1 MAKFVF
7 VTGGVV
13 SALGKGIASAS
24 LGNLLK
30 ARGLNVV
37 LQKFDPYLNVDPG
50 TMSPFQHGEV
60 FVLEDGAECDL
71 DLGHYERFTDTNL
84 SQINN
89 LTSGRVYETILA
101 KERKGEYLGRTVQVI
116 PHVTDEIKRRILL
129 PAKENPDVDVVITE
143 IGGTVGDIESLP
155 FLEAI
160 RQFRLERPM
169 QDSAS
174 VHLTLV
180 PYIAAAGEIKT
191 KPTQHSVRELRSI
204 GIQPDFLMCRADHP
218 IGDDARR
225 KIALF
230 CNLPT
235 EHVIDGRD
243 VKSIYEVPL
252 NLHEQHFDHLLC
264 ERLQLETSAPDLT
277 EWERM
282 VNVIVNP
289 PDTVRIAIVGK
300 YIELKDAYKSITESF
315 IHAGIPNHVGV
326 EQVWVD
332 SESLEGEE
340 VGDRRLAEI
349 FEGCHGILVPGGFG
363 DRGIP
368 GKVNAIRY
376 ARENG
381 IPFFGICLGL
391 QCAMIEIGRDLV
403 GLEKAGSAEFDAA
416 TPHPVIHL
424 MESQKSVTRKGGTM
438 RLGAYPCQIKPASR
452 AYHCYGTLETSERH
466 RHRFEVN
473 NDYRAAFEEAGV
485 VFSGTSPDGEL
496 VEMFELPGHPF
507 FLAVQ
512 FHPELKS
519 RPRRPHPLFR
529 EFVAAAVAQQEL
541 VRERGAK
548 DRKTGGEDKDAG
560 RDASA
565 AGDDPERGGPSHPS
579 RSEET
584 AAG

>member
-30 ARGLNVV
+30 ARGLSVI

-89 LTSGRVYETILA
+89 LTSGRVYETILT
-101 KERKGEYLGRTVQVI
+101 KERNGEYLGRTVQVI
-116 PHVTDEIKRRILL
+116 PHVTDEIKRRIML
-129 PAKENPDVDVVITE
+129 PAQENSEVEVVITE

-160 RQFRLERPM
+160 RQFRLEQPM
-169 QDSAS
+169 ADTAS

-204 GIQPDFLMCRADHP
+204 GIQPDFLMCRADRA
-218 IGDDARR
+218 IGEEAKR

-230 CNLPT
+230 CNLPY
-235 EHVIDGRD
+235 ENVFEARD
-243 VKSIYEVPL
+243 VESVYELPL
-252 NLHEQHFDHLLC
+252 NLHEQNFDRLLC
-264 ERLQLETSAPDLT
+264 ERLGLETPEPDMSQ
-277 EWERM
+277 WEHM
-282 VNVIVNP
+282 VNLLLNP
-289 PDTVRIAIVGK
+289 PGTVRIAIVGK
-300 YIELKDAYKSITESF
+300 YTGLKDAYKSITESF
-315 IHAGIPNHVGV
+315 IHAGIPNHVAV
-326 EQVWVD
+326 EEVWVD
-332 SESLEGEE
+332 SEDLEGSD
-340 VGDRRLAEI
+340 VGDQRLREI
-349 FEGCHGILVPGGFG
+349 FSDCHGILVPGGFG
-363 DRGIP
+363 ERGIP

-376 ARENG
+376 ARENK

-391 QCAMIEIGRDLV
+391 QCAMIEMGRDMV
-403 GLEKAGSAEFDAA
+403 GLEKAGSSEFEPDS
-416 TPHPVIHL
+416 PHPVIHL
-424 MESQKSVTRKGGTM
+424 MESQQGVTKKGGTM
-438 RLGAYPCQIKPASR
+438 RLGAYPCSVTPGSLAHQ
-452 AYHCYGTLETSERH
+452 AYGMLEISERH

-473 NDYRAAFEEAGV
+473 NAYREKFEAAGV
-485 VFSGTSPDGEL
+485 VFSGLSPDGEL
-496 VEMFELPGHPF
+496 VEMLELKGHPF

-519 RPRRPHPLFR
+519 RPSRPHPLFQH
-529 EFVAAAVAQQEL
+529 FVGAAVAHQQ
-541 VRERGAK
+541 GADAPGQTQ
-548 DRKTGGEDKDAG
+548 DR
-560 RDASA
+560 A
-565 AGDDPERGGPSHPS
+565 AG
-579 RSEET
+579 
-584 AAG
+584 

>member
-24 LGNLLK
+24 MGNLLK
-30 ARGLNVV
+30 ARGLNVI

-71 DLGHYERFTDTNL
+71 DLGHYERFTDNNL

-89 LTSGRVYETILA
+89 LTSGRVYETILS

-116 PHVTDEIKRRILL
+116 PHVTDEIKRRIML
-129 PAKENPDVDVVITE
+129 PAKENPEADVIITE

-160 RQFRLERPM
+160 RQFRLEQPRE
-169 QDSAS
+169 DTAS

-204 GIQPDFLMCRADHP
+204 GIQPDFLVCRADNP
-218 IGDDARR
+218 IGDEARR
-225 KIALF
+225 KIGLF
-230 CNLPT
+230 CNL
-235 EHVIDGRD
+235 EVSHVFDASD
-243 VKSIYEVPL
+243 VKSVYQIPL
-252 NLHEQHFDHLLC
+252 NFRAQNLDGLLC
-264 ERLQLETSAPDLT
+264 DLLGLVTKAPDLT

-282 VNVIVNP
+282 VQAVLNP
-289 PDTVRIAIVGK
+289 GDTVRIAIVGK
-300 YIELKDAYKSITESF
+300 YTELKDAYKSIIESF
-315 IHAGIPNHVGV
+315 IHAGIPHHVGV
-326 EQVWVD
+326 EQVWID
-332 SESLEGEE
+332 SETLEADD
-340 VGDRRLAEI
+340 VGDHQLAEI
-349 FEGCHGILVPGGFG
+349 LGDCHGILVPGGFG

-376 ARENG
+376 ARENNV
-381 IPFFGICLGL
+381 PFFGICLGL

-403 GLEKAGSAEFDAA
+403 GLEKAGSAEFTPE

-424 MESQKSVTRKGGTM
+424 MEEQRGISNLGGTM
-438 RLGAYPCQIKPASR
+438 RLGAYPCRLVAGSR
-452 AYHCYGTLETSERH
+452 VAEFYGDSEVSERH
-466 RHRFEVN
+466 RHRYEVN
-473 NDYRAAFEEAGV
+473 NSYREDFEKAGV
-485 VFSGTSPDGEL
+485 VFSGLSPDNKL
-496 VEMFELPGHPF
+496 VEIMELPEHPF
-507 FLAVQ
+507 FIAVQ

-529 EFVAAAVAQQEL
+529 EFVAAAVKYQNEGSKKSVDQA
-541 VRERGAK
+541 
-548 DRKTGGEDKDAG
+548 
-560 RDASA
+560 AS
-565 AGDDPERGGPSHPS
+565 
-579 RSEET
+579 
-584 AAG
+584 

>member
-30 ARGLNVV
+30 ARGLSVI

-60 FVLEDGAECDL
+60 FVLDDGAECDL

-116 PHVTDEIKRRILL
+116 PHVTDEIKRRIVLS
-129 PAKENPDVDVVITE
+129 AQENPDVDVIITE

-160 RQFRLERPM
+160 RQFRLEQPM
-169 QDSAS
+169 LDTAS

-180 PYIAAAGEIKT
+180 PYIKAAGEIKT

-204 GIQPDFLMCRADHP
+204 GIQPDFLMCRADHA
-218 IGDDARR
+218 IGDEARR

-230 CNLPT
+230 CNLPY
-235 EHVIDGRD
+235 ENVFDGRD
-243 VKSIYEVPL
+243 VESIYQVPL
-252 NLHEQHFDHLLC
+252 NLHEQHFDRLLC
-264 ERLQLETSAPDLT
+264 ERLGLETTEPDLAA
-277 EWERM
+277 WERM
-282 VNVIVNP
+282 VSVIVNP

-300 YIELKDAYKSITESF
+300 YIELKDAYKSIIESF

-332 SESLEGEE
+332 SESLEGDE
-340 VGDRRLAEI
+340 VGDRKLREVFAD
-349 FEGCHGILVPGGFG
+349 CHGILVPGGFG

-376 ARENG
+376 ARENKV
-381 IPFFGICLGL
+381 PFFGICLGL
-391 QCAMIEIGRDLV
+391 QCAMMEMGRDLV
-403 GLEKAGSAEFDAA
+403 GLEMAGSAEFDAT

-424 MESQKSVTRKGGTM
+424 MESQKGVTQKGGTM
-438 RLGAYPCQIKPASR
+438 RLGAYPCRIKPNSR
-452 AYHCYGTLETSERH
+452 AYHCYGGLETSERH
-466 RHRFEVN
+466 RHRYEVN
-473 NDYRAAFEEAGV
+473 NSYREAFEQAGV
-485 VFSGTSPDGEL
+485 VFSGVSPDGEL
-496 VEMFELPGHPF
+496 VEMLELPVHPF

-519 RPRRPHPLFR
+519 RPHRPHPLFR
-529 EFVAAAVAQQEL
+529 EFVAAAVAHQEL
-541 VRERGAK
+541 QREQTRQQRLQTETKA
-548 DRKTGGEDKDAG
+548 DKPADTPPA
-560 RDASA
+560 
-565 AGDDPERGGPSHPS
+565 
-579 RSEET
+579 RSQDT

>member
-13 SALGKGIASAS
+13 SALGKGIAAAS

-30 ARGLNVV
+30 ARGLSVIM
-37 LQKFDPYLNVDPG
+37 QKFDPYLNVDPG

-89 LTSGRVYETILA
+89 LTCGRVYETILS

-129 PAKENPDVDVVITE
+129 PAQQQPDVDVVITE

-160 RQFRLERPM
+160 RQFRLEQPVI
-169 QDSAS
+169 DTAS

-180 PYIAAAGEIKT
+180 PYIKAAGEIKT

-204 GIQPDFLMCRADHP
+204 GIQPDFLMCRADHT
-218 IGDDARR
+218 IGEEARR

-230 CNLPT
+230 CNLPY
-235 EHVIDGRD
+235 ESVFDGRD
-243 VKSIYEVPL
+243 VERIYQVPL
-252 NLHEQHFDHLLC
+252 NLHEQHFDRLLC
-264 ERLQLETSAPDLT
+264 ERLGFDTT
-277 EWERM
+277 EPELGDWERM
-282 VNVIVNP
+282 VSVILNP
-289 PDTVRIAIVGK
+289 PDKVRIAIVGK
-300 YIELKDAYKSITESF
+300 YTELKDAYKSIIESF

-332 SESLEGEE
+332 SESLEGDE
-340 VGDRRLAEI
+340 VGDRKLREI
-349 FEGCHGILVPGGFG
+349 FDDCHGILVPGGFG

-376 ARENG
+376 ARENK

-391 QCAMIEIGRDLV
+391 QCAMIEMGRDLA
-403 GLEKAGSAEFDAA
+403 GLEMANSAEFDAS
-416 TPHPVIHL
+416 TTHPVIHL
-424 MESQKSVTRKGGTM
+424 MESQKGVTEKGGTM
-438 RLGAYPCQIKPASR
+438 RLGSYPCVVKPNSR
-452 AYHCYGTLETSERH
+452 AYHAYGELEIAERH
-466 RHRFEVN
+466 RHRYEVN
-473 NDYRAAFEEAGV
+473 NAYREAFEEKGV
-485 VFSGTSPDGEL
+485 VFSGLSPDGEL
-496 VEMFELPGHPF
+496 VEMLELPTHPF

-519 RPRRPHPLFR
+519 RPSRPHPLFR
-529 EFVAAAVAQQEL
+529 EFVAAAVAHQEL
-541 VRERGAK
+541 VRQQVAK
-548 DRKTGGEDKDAG
+548 LKKEEQSKPENKNEK
-560 RDASA
+560 SA
-565 AGDDPERGGPSHPS
+565 PPAIQNT
-579 RSEET
+579 EET

>member
-30 ARGLNVV
+30 ARGLSVI

-60 FVLEDGAECDL
+60 FVLDDGAECDL

-89 LTSGRVYETILA
+89 LTSGRVYETILT

-129 PAKENPDVDVVITE
+129 PAQENPDVDVVITE

-160 RQFRLERPM
+160 RQLRLEQPVL
-169 QDSAS
+169 DTVS

-180 PYIAAAGEIKT
+180 PYIKAAGEIKT

-204 GIQPDFLMCRADHP
+204 GIQPDFLMCRADHA
-218 IGDDARR
+218 IGDEARR

-230 CNLPT
+230 CNLPY
-235 EHVIDGRD
+235 EHVFDGRD
-243 VKSIYEVPL
+243 VQSIYEVPL
-252 NLHEQHFDHLLC
+252 TMHEQHFDRLLC
-264 ERLQLETSAPDLT
+264 ERLGLETVEPDL
-277 EWERM
+277 EDWRRM
-282 VNVIVNP
+282 VSVIVNP

-300 YIELKDAYKSITESF
+300 YVELKDAYKSITESL
-315 IHAGIPNHVGV
+315 IHAGIPAHVGV
-326 EQVWVD
+326 EQVWID
-332 SESLEGEE
+332 SETLEGVE
-340 VGDRRLAEI
+340 VGDRRLPEI
-349 FEGCHGILVPGGFG
+349 FADCHGILVPGGFG

-376 ARENG
+376 ARENE

-391 QCAMIEIGRDLV
+391 QCAMIEMGRDLV
-403 GLEKAGSAEFDAA
+403 GLEMAGSAEFDPT

-424 MESQKSVTRKGGTM
+424 MESQKGVTNKGGTM
-438 RLGAYPCQIKPASR
+438 RLGAYPCLVTPDSR
-452 AYHCYGTLETSERH
+452 AYGAYGEAKISERH
-466 RHRFEVN
+466 RHRYEVN
-473 NDYRAAFEEAGV
+473 NAYRAAFEQAGV
-485 VFSGTSPDGEL
+485 VFSGLSPDGEL
-496 VEMFELPGHPF
+496 VEMLELPELPF
-507 FLAVQ
+507 FVAVQ

-519 RPRRPHPLFR
+519 RPRRAHPLFR
-529 EFVAAAVAQQEL
+529 EFVAAAVDHQTCD
-541 VRERGAK
+541 REAAK
-548 DRKTGGEDKDAG
+548 SKPVEKLHDN
-560 RDASA
+560 A
-565 AGDDPERGGPSHPS
+565 AGPRGRKSQD
-579 RSEET
+579 T
-584 AAG
+584 AAS